1 MEYISFREM
10 YLFIENIVGKYDRVY
25 ESYLQEP
32 LEILIFEG
40 NSIIAIIKMNS
51 NFISERNR
59 LFDTSV

>member
-40 NSIIAIIKMNS
+40 NSIIPFICNAKMKTE
-51 NFISERNR
+51 FYFR
-59 LFDTSV
+59 

>member
-25 ESYLQEP
+25 ESYLEVP

-51 NFISERNR
+51 KFISDRN
-59 LFDTSV
+59 

>member
-25 ESYLQEP
+25 ESYLEVP

-40 NSIIAIIKMNS
+40 NSIIAIIKINS
-51 NFISERNR
+51 KFISDRN
-59 LFDTSV
+59 

>member
-51 NFISERNR
+51 KFIS
-59 LFDTSV
+59 D

>member
-40 NSIIAIIKMNS
+40 NSIIAIICNGKMKTE
-51 NFISERNR
+51 FYYR
-59 LFDTSV
+59 

>member
-40 NSIIAIIKMNS
+40 NSIIAIICNAKMKADFYS
-51 NFISERNR
+51 I
-59 LFDTSV
+59 LK

>member
-40 NSIIAIIKMNS
+40 NSIIAIVCNAKMKTE
-51 NFISERNR
+51 FYFR
-59 LFDTSV
+59 

>member
-10 YLFIENIVGKYDRVY
+10 YLFIENIVGKYGRVY
-25 ESYLQEP
+25 ESYLEVP

-51 NFISERNR
+51 KFISDRNWELR
-59 LFDTSV
+59 Y